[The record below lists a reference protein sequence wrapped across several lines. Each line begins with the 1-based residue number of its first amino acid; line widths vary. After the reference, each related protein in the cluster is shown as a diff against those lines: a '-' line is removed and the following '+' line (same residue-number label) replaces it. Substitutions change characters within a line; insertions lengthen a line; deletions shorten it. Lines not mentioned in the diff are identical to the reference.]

1 MSLPFNNYISP
12 DNKTPGV
19 PPYTS
24 SPADPESQRSENP
37 PRPAWKQRILD
48 DFTRWLDQLEDVP
61 PKPEDSAPAQPP
73 DLETLLREFTA
84 LRQEVRLQ
92 SRGNSKVGEQIEKLA
107 EQLSGE
113 LESTR
118 TAAASIREDIPR
130 ARKES
135 KQRVILE
142 MLDILEGLR
151 RSAAAADSA
160 PLPRL
165 MLRSG
170 TRAKTRQTLAEPLR
184 LLDSKAADCARRL
197 GLEEIAALGRTF
209 DSMTMR
215 AVAATTTGAP
225 ANTITEIRR
234 QGYRLDGETIRLAEV
249 CVEKSP
255 APIQQK
261 HQQTDPA
268 S

>member
-1 MSLPFNNYISP
+1 MTFPFPKFRCP
-12 DNKTPGV
+12 DNERADTP
-19 PPYTS
+19 PPTP
-24 SPADPESQRSENP
+24 SPSTPEPQRTDRP
-37 PRPAWKQRILD
+37 TRPAWKQRILD
-48 DFTRWLDQLEDVP
+48 DFTTWLDQLEDAP
-61 PKPEDSAPAQPP
+61 HYPEDSASPHPP

-107 EQLSGE
+107 EQLSAE

-118 TAAASIREDIPR
+118 TVATALREDIPR

-142 MLDILEGLR
+142 MLDIIEGLR
-151 RSAAAADSA
+151 RSAAAAESV
-160 PLPRL
+160 PLPRV

-170 TRAKTRQTLAEPLR
+170 TRDKTRQSIVDPLR
-184 LLDSKAADCARRL
+184 LLDSKVADCARRL
-197 GLEEIAALGRTF
+197 GLEEIAAIGRPF
-209 DSMTMR
+209 DSTSMR
-215 AVAATTTGAP
+215 AVSATSTGAA

-234 QGYRLDGETIRLAEV
+234 QGYRLDGEIIRLAEV

-255 APIQQK
+255 A
-261 HQQTDPA
+261 QTQ
-268 S
+268 SNL